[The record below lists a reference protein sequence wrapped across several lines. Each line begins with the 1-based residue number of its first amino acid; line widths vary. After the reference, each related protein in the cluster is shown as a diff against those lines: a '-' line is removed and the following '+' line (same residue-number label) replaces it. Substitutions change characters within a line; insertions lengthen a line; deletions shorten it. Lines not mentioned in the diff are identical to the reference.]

1 MFTHRHHPN
10 PSSEEEGLFVSVI
23 PPADLSEAEA
33 ANELMRLARQIAKHN
48 KLYHTEDSPEISDAD
63 YDALVRRN
71 NELEEAFPHL
81 VRDDSPNRMIG
92 AAVAASPLSKVKHEQ
107 RMMSLDNGFSDE
119 DIAEWLARVR
129 RFLNLPEDAPV
140 AVTAEDKI
148 DGLSCSL
155 RYEKGELVLAAT
167 RGDGQVGEDVTANVR
182 MISDIPQSL
191 RSSRAQS
198 RDGDAGTG
206 VSNSLDT
213 NGTSPPVPDLFEIR
227 GEVYVA
233 KADFAGLNERLMD
246 EGRAD
251 AEAKGVEFDPDKI
264 RQFANP
270 RNAAAGSLRQKDANI
285 TAKRP
290 LKFWAHGWG
299 VHSELP
305 GETALDVMKA
315 IESWG
320 VPVSP
325 LVQRFETLDEMLAH
339 YRHIE
344 AERADMPYDIDG
356 VVYKVDRLDW
366 QQRLGFVA
374 KSPRWA
380 IAHKFP
386 AEQAQ
391 TTLESIDIQV
401 GRTGKL
407 TPVGRLKPVTVGGVV
422 VSNVTL
428 HNRDEIGRLG
438 VRPGDRVVIQRAGD
452 VIPQVVENLTRDEER
467 EPWHFPD
474 HCPECGSEAVAEE
487 GEVDVRCTGGLIC
500 PAQRFQRLA
509 HFVSRGALDIDG
521 LGEKSIA
528 EFIEAG
534 WLESPADIFR
544 LHEHRAE
551 ILAREGWQ
559 EKSVD
564 NLLAAVEKKRQP
576 DAARLLFGLGIRHI
590 GTVTARDLLKN
601 FRTLEKVQEIADLAI
616 QSEQYRSSRAQS
628 RDGAAEEGVSTS
640 LDTNGEGGEGV
651 STSLDT
657 NGSEREKNEA
667 GDAAWAEII
676 SIDGVGPTVAQ
687 ALADF
692 FHEPHNRAVWED
704 LLGEVSPPDYI
715 VETRESAV
723 SGKTIVFTGK
733 LETMSRDEAKT
744 QAEALGAKASGS
756 VSAKT
761 DLVVAGPGAGSKAKK
776 AAELGIEVID
786 EAAWAEIVKAAG

>member
-1 MFTHRHHPN
+1 MTATPVEN
-10 PSSEEEGLFVSVI
+10 
-23 PPADLSEAEA
+23 LSEADA
-33 ANELMRLARQIAKHN
+33 ANELMRLARKIARHN
-48 KLYHTEDSPEISDAD
+48 KLYHAEDSPEISDAD

-81 VRDDSPNRMIG
+81 VRDDSPNRLVG

-107 RMMSLDNGFSDE
+107 RMMSLDNGFADE

-129 RFLNLPEDAPV
+129 RFLNLDEGAPV

-155 RYEKGELVLAAT
+155 RFEKGELVLAAT

-182 MISDIPQSL
+182 MIADVPMTL
-191 RSSRAQS
+191 FPREGGYPS
-198 RDGDAGTG
+198 RDGAAEARARDGLLPSQEHTF
-206 VSNSLDT
+206 
-213 NGTSPPVPDLFEIR
+213 PPVPDLFEIR
-227 GEVYVA
+227 GEVYMA
-233 KADFAGLNERLMD
+233 KADFAGLNERLMG

-251 AEAKGVEFDPDKI
+251 AAAKGIDFDAEKI

-285 TAKRP
+285 TARRP

-305 GETALDVMKA
+305 SETALGVMEA
-315 IESWG
+315 IASWG

-325 LVQRFETLDEMLAH
+325 LVRRMNSLEDMLAH

-374 KSPRWA
+374 KAPRWA

-386 AEQAQ
+386 AERAQ

-407 TPVGRLKPVTVGGVV
+407 TPVGRLEPVTVGGVV

-428 HNRDEIGRLG
+428 HNRDEIARLG
-438 VRPGDRVVIQRAGD
+438 VRPGDRVLVQRAGD
-452 VIPQVVENLTRDEER
+452 VIPQVLENLTRDEAR
-467 EPWHFPD
+467 DPYHFPD

-487 GEVDVRCTGGLIC
+487 GEVDVRCAGGLIC

-509 HFVSRGALDIDG
+509 HFVSRAALDIDG

-528 EFIEAG
+528 EFIAAG

-551 ILAREGWQ
+551 ILARDGWQ
-559 EKSVD
+559 GKSVD

-601 FRTLEKVQEIADLAI
+601 FRTLPKVQEIADLAI
-616 QSEQYRSSRAQS
+616 QSEQYRSSRAKS
-628 RDGAAEEGVSTS
+628 RDGDAETGVSTA
-640 LDTNGEGGEGV
+640 LDTNGV
-651 STSLDT
+651 SP
-657 NGSEREKNEA
+657 E

-692 FHEPHNRAVWED
+692 FHEPHNRDVWED

-733 LETMSRDEAKT
+733 LETMSRDEAKA